1 MTRAIT
7 SIGNPAG
14 ARAFDWRT
22 LIQQRYLIIAISV
35 IVVAFVAADG
45 SSYSI
50 YIVDTILLSA
60 IGAIALNLLMGTG
73 GQVSIGNAAFLAA
86 GAYATVWAVRLGVPF
101 PFDVIIG
108 GLACAVAGFIVGLPA
123 LRIRGMYLA
132 LATLAA
138 FYLAQFVA
146 LKYQKNA
153 VGAAGFFLKRIFTGT
168 ISRQSASWAWLLLG
182 VLVGTIIFVSWL
194 SSGRSG
200 RAWRMIRD
208 HEVAAS
214 IMGIPVSRYKLVLFV
229 ISSAI
234 TGIQGGLTARFT
246 GSVTYDSFT
255 LSLSIS
261 VIAMILIGG
270 LDSQA
275 GPLIGATVVTT
286 LPIFVPDIIDSFVSS
301 SSAKQDASG
310 YAEVVYGALIIIF
323 MIGAPKGLTGLIHV
337 LGRKALS
344 LRSWSRTTS
353 VQSADGAGTDV
364 SGSRRN

>member
-1 MTRAIT
+1 MTRAT
-7 SIGNPAG
+7 PAL
-14 ARAFDWRT
+14 RATTPVRAVDRRSLF
-22 LIQQRYLIIAISV
+22 QQRYLIIAV
-35 IVVAFVAADG
+35 AAIVVALVAANG
-45 SSYSI
+45 SSYWI
-50 YIVDTILLSA
+50 YVLDTILLSA
-60 IGAIALNLLMGTG
+60 IGALALDLLMGTG

-86 GAYATVWAVRLGVPF
+86 GAYATVWAARTGVPF

-108 GLACAVAGFIVGLPA
+108 GLVCAVAGFIVGLPA

-146 LKYQKNA
+146 LKYQKNT
-153 VGAAGFFLKRIFTGT
+153 VGAAGFFLKPIFTG
-168 ISRQSASWAWLLLG
+168 SLSQQSAQWAWLLLA
-182 VLVGTIIFVSWL
+182 VLAGTTIVVSWL
-194 SSGRSG
+194 RSGRSG

-214 IMGIPVSRYKLVLFV
+214 IMGIPVSRYKLSLFM

-234 TGIQGGLTARFT
+234 IGIQGGLTARFT
-246 GSVTYDSFT
+246 GSVSYESFT

-275 GPLIGATVVTT
+275 GPLIGAAVVTT
-286 LPIFVPDIIDSFVSS
+286 LPIFVPDFIDTFLSS
-301 SSAKQDASG
+301 SNAKQDASG

-323 MIGAPKGLTGLIHV
+323 MVAAPKGLTGLIH
-337 LGRKALS
+337 LAARKARAL
-344 LRSWSRTTS
+344 LVAHPT
-353 VQSADGAGTDV
+353 GTGRPAPRHVGV
-364 SGSRRN
+364 SGGRPEP